1 MTDTE
6 YGPEVLFA
14 AAKRNNISLMKEYIA
29 QKGKNFDPNIIDPLG
44 STPLH
49 YSAGSNYKEGLEIL
63 LSKAANPNI
72 KNATSGETP
81 LHRAIWGGHIDAVR
95 KLIEMGA
102 DATIPNANKQTPLQ
116 LAKSKEMKSL
126 IESAVAAKRFDDDD
140 VASEDEDDTK
150 PPQPPAR
157 PTRKQPAPPKKA
169 EVDRDMIADDD
180 DD

>member
-1 MTDTE
+1 MTDNE

-14 AAKRNNISLMKEYIA
+14 AAKRNNISLMNEYIT
-29 QKGKNFDPNIIDPLG
+29 QKGKNFDPNVIDPLG

-63 LSKAANPNI
+63 LAKGANCNI

-81 LHRAIWGGHIDAVR
+81 LHRAIWGGHVEAVR

-126 IESAVAAKRFDDDD
+126 IESAVAARKYDEEDI
-140 VASEDEDDTK
+140 ASDEEDDTK

-157 PTRKQPAPPKKA
+157 PSRPIPNKKA
-169 EVDRDMIADDD
+169 EVDKDMIADDD